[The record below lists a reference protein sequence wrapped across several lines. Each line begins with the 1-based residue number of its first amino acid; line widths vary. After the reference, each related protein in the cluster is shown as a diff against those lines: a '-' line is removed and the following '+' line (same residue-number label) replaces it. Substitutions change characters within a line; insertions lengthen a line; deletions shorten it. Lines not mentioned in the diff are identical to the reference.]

1 MRMTRL
7 LKFLAVFTLASGS
20 LLGFGIGSVGAATA
34 AATTAVATTAAAKT
48 AAIPGA
54 GRLQLKHVQVRLSAA
69 QRDRLA
75 RSGVTPA
82 NSSAFMIITEGGYCL
97 DASTSSSDAG
107 KNGDPVQLWTCTG
120 GTNQYW
126 YVGAGDVDGNNE
138 LVNDRWS
145 GECLNVND
153 VGGERNGSPVQLWS
167 CSVGTSNQYWNTHEW
182 EICHENECNLP
193 YLYNE
198 GAPGLS
204 TIVLDAVSQ
213 HIGDGDKVQVWQPNG
228 GANQFWY

>member
-1 MRMTRL
+1 MRMTSF

-20 LLGFGIGSVGAATA
+20 LLGFGLGSAGAATA
-34 AATTAVATTAAAKT
+34 TATTATATTAAVQ
-48 AAIPGA
+48 GA

-69 QRDRLA
+69 QRARLA

-82 NSSAFMIITEGGYCL
+82 NSSAFDIITESVYCL
-97 DASTSSSDAG
+97 DASTSSSLAG
-107 KNGDPVQLWTCTG
+107 KNGDPVQLYTCTG

-126 YVGAGDVDGNNE
+126 YVGAMDVDGNHE
-138 LVNDRWS
+138 LVNDRWP

-167 CSVGTSNQYWNTHEW
+167 CSVSTSNQYWDTHEW
-182 EICHENECNLP
+182 EICLQNECSLP

-198 GAPGLS
+198 GGPGLGD
-204 TIVLDAVSQ
+204 TVVLDAVSQ
-213 HIGDGDKVQVWQPNG
+213 HIGNLDKVQVWQPNG